1 METQEKFDAIP
12 EIKSSS
18 SISASLIDLTE
29 VSQILRPSFEQV
41 KKGKK
46 KKKKTKK
53 MIKNTKGVDSLAITE
68 EQSE

>member
-1 METQEKFDAIP
+1 
-12 EIKSSS
+12 
-18 SISASLIDLTE
+18 LTE